1 MKRYGKLAIMVM
13 AAWACAGAGM
23 HAQAQEAAGG
33 ASVWAGKKSSWLAL
47 QGGQRDE
54 VFRFAEQ
61 YKQYLAVARSP
72 YTATAEA
79 IRLAK
84 AAGFAELTRPD
95 QVKPGARLILP
106 ARDRAVVLAVVG
118 QQPLVSGSHV
128 VGTHHDSPHIALK
141 ARPVN
146 GAARDGLAVF
156 NTVYYGGIKKYQWA
170 NVPLALTGRIDTT
183 DGRTIAVS
191 IGFDAADPV
200 FAIGDAAPHAD
211 KELRNR
217 SYTEVFKGEELDPV
231 AGSIPGEKASVVAEV
246 LRALKEKYRIQEED
260 FVSADLHLVPA
271 TQPRDVGIDR
281 GLVGSH
287 GQDDRL
293 STYCALRALLDLD
306 GAPAQTAIAYL
317 SNFEEVGSVN
327 NTGASSQLLNTA
339 YARLVSGQKGALYS
353 EIDLRTA
360 LRHAQVVS
368 ADTNDGLS
376 PLFPEASEASNAA
389 RIGFGV
395 TIKRY
400 GGGFDANSEY
410 TARIRGILDQASI
423 PWQTHTPKVDVGTG
437 GTIGRFMSQQE
448 MEVIDMGVPL
458 ISMHS
463 TFEMASKVDVWNFY
477 RFMKAFY
484 AAR

>member
-1 MKRYGKLAIMVM
+1 MKRYGRLAILVM
-13 AAWACAGAGM
+13 AAWTCAGAPV
-23 HAQAQEAAGG
+23 QAQGQDGAGA

-72 YTATAEA
+72 YTATSEA
-79 IRLAK
+79 IRLAR
-84 AAGFAELTRPD
+84 AAGFAELTRPE

-106 ARDRAVVLAVVG
+106 ARDRAVVLAVIG

-183 DGRTIAVS
+183 GGRTIAVS

-231 AGSIPGEKASVVAEV
+231 AGSIPGEKASVC
-246 LRALKEKYRIQEED
+246 LLYT
-260 FVSADLHLVPA
+260 SPS
-271 TQPRDVGIDR
+271 PRDR
-281 GLVGSH
+281 TRS
-287 GQDDRL
+287 RM
-293 STYCALRALLDLD
+293 
-306 GAPAQTAIAYL
+306 P
-317 SNFEEVGSVN
+317 
-327 NTGASSQLLNTA
+327 SSA
-339 YARLVSGQKGALYS
+339 
-353 EIDLRTA
+353 
-360 LRHAQVVS
+360 
-368 ADTNDGLS
+368 
-376 PLFPEASEASNAA
+376 
-389 RIGFGV
+389 
-395 TIKRY
+395 
-400 GGGFDANSEY
+400 
-410 TARIRGILDQASI
+410 
-423 PWQTHTPKVDVGTG
+423 
-437 GTIGRFMSQQE
+437 
-448 MEVIDMGVPL
+448 
-458 ISMHS
+458 
-463 TFEMASKVDVWNFY
+463 
-477 RFMKAFY
+477 
-484 AAR
+484 